1 MKIIA
6 ECGATKSDW
15 RLIDKGAEI
24 KQISA
29 LGINT
34 SSMKESAIE
43 TTLKGVAEQFL
54 EYSDMVSEL
63 HLYIAGIVTETS
75 ESLINDIFKTG
86 FPKAS
91 IKIESDLIGA
101 ARAACGRKP
110 GIAAILGTGSNSC
123 QWDGE
128 YIVKRVY
135 SGGFILG
142 DEGSAAA
149 LGKLFLS
156 DFLKG
161 LVPGDIATEFSSLY
175 PSDYN
180 TIVYNVYKSET
191 SPSGYLGSIAPFIT
205 EHYDNPY
212 MKNLVDGNIRSFI
225 RRTLKQYD
233 TLKYPVGIVGSF
245 GCALKETILRIAE
258 EEGVKIVSF
267 IPRPIEELIKY
278 HG

>member
-91 IKIESDLIGA
+91 IKIENDLIGA

>member
-91 IKIESDLIGA
+91 IKIENDLIGA

-267 IPRPIEELIKY
+267 ISRPIEELIKY